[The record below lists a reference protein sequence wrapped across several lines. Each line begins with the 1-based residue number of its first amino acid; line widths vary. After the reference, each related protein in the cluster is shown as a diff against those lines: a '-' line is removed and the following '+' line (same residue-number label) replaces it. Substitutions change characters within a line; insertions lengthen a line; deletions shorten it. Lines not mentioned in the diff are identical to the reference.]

1 MLVYI
6 LIFSAALIW
15 FFSSKEQSSKNTRG
29 LFFFLFFLALFVGI
43 SDMLGG
49 YDRYIYGEIFDLLSD
64 DIDRGFSYT
73 ESPIMGYEKEFGY
86 VFLNVILSHI
96 TSNRYIFIL
105 LVTLIIYLLFF
116 FSIKEYADNYPFA
129 CILFLALMFF
139 FTFTYLREVIGVGV
153 GWLSLKYIY
162 ERNLKRFLFLML
174 IAYSFHNSA
183 IIFLPMYFIP
193 IRKYNISAVIFV
205 MVVAFIIGLSPFP
218 GALFSRFGELSGSE
232 ERVVQYVQNY
242 EEAGFRIEY
251 LLEAAVFLFI
261 IFPQYKEISN
271 SRRSLVLLNCALM
284 FCIILLFFIRSS
296 SGGRL
301 GWYYMI
307 GIIALFTELAVKE
320 NRQNQVS
327 IILIILSCLLYGR
340 ILIGWNIR
348 AYPYKTF
355 LTEGHREG
363 DPVYQRYEYDPRYD
377 SNKFYRPVFK
387 WN

>member
-73 ESPIMGYEKEFGY
+73 ESPIMDYEKEFGY
-86 VFLNVILSHI
+86 VFLNFILSHI
-96 TSNRYIFIL
+96 TSNRYIFIFF
-105 LVTLIIYLLFF
+105 VTLIIYLLFF
-116 FSIKEYADNYPFA
+116 FSIKEYTDNYPFA

-162 ERNLKRFLFLML
+162 ERDLKRFLFLML

-193 IRKYNISAVIFV
+193 VRKYKISLILTI
-205 MVVAFIIGLSPFP
+205 MLVAFIIGLSPLP
-218 GALFSRFGELSGSE
+218 GALFARYGELSGSE

-242 EEAGFRIEY
+242 EEASFRIEY
-251 LLEAAVFLFI
+251 LLEVVVFLFI
-261 IFPQYKEISN
+261 IFSQYKEIPQN
-271 SRRSLVLLNCALM
+271 KKSLVYLNCALM
-284 FCIILLFFIRSS
+284 FCVILLFFVRSS

-307 GIIALFTELAVKE
+307 GIIALFTTIAMKVK
-320 NRQNQVS
+320 RQRQVS
-327 IILIILSCLLYGR
+327 TMLILLCFLLYGR
-340 ILIGWNIR
+340 ILISWGIR

-363 DPVYQRYEYDPRYD
+363 DPVYQRYEYDPQYD

>member
-1 MLVYI
+1 MLPYI
-6 LIFSAALIW
+6 LIFAVPLIW
-15 FFSSKEQSSKNTRG
+15 FLSSKEKYSKNVRG
-29 LFFFLFFLALFVGI
+29 LFFFLLFLAVFVGL

-64 DIDRGFSYT
+64 DIDKGFSYT
-73 ESPIMGYEKEFGY
+73 ISPIMEYKKEFGY
-86 VFLNVILSHI
+86 IFFNFALSHI
-96 TSNRYIFIL
+96 TANRYIFIFF
-105 LVTLIIYLLFF
+105 VTIVIYLLFF
-116 FSIKEYADNYPFA
+116 FSIKEYAENYPFA

-139 FTFTYLREVIGVGV
+139 FTFTYLREVIGVGI

-162 ERNLKRFLFLML
+162 ERNLKMFLLLMFL
-174 IAYSFHNSA
+174 AFSFHNSA

-193 IRKYNISAVIFV
+193 IRKYNIFAVLGI
-205 MVVAFIIGLSPFP
+205 MILAFIIGLSPLP
-218 GALFSRFGELSGSE
+218 GSLFARYGELSGSE

-251 LLEAAVFLFI
+251 LLEVVVFLFI
-261 IFPQYKEISN
+261 IFSQYKEIPQN
-271 SRRSLVLLNCALM
+271 KKSLVYLNCALM
-284 FCIILLFFIRSS
+284 FCVILLFFVRSS

-307 GIIALFTELAVKE
+307 GIIALFTTIAMKV
-320 NRQNQVS
+320 NRQRQVS
-327 IILIILSCLLYGR
+327 TMLILLSCLLYGR
-340 ILIGWNIR
+340 ILVSWGIR

-363 DPVYQRYEYDPRYD
+363 DFIYDGYEYDPRYD
-377 SNKFYRPVFK
+377 YDKFYRPVFK

>member
-1 MLVYI
+1 MLLYI
-6 LIFSAALIW
+6 LIFGSTLFW
-15 FFSSKEQSSKNTRG
+15 FFVSKKKSEKNIRG
-29 LFFFLFFLALFVGI
+29 LFIFFSFLALFVGL

-49 YDRYIYGEIFDLLSD
+49 YDRYIYGEVFDILSD
-64 DIDRGFSYT
+64 DIEKGFSYKK
-73 ESPIMGYEKEFGY
+73 SPIMGYEKEFGY

-105 LVTLIIYLLFF
+105 LVTIIIYILFF
-116 FSIKEYADNYPFA
+116 FSIKEYTENYPFA

-153 GWLSLKYIY
+153 SWFSLKYIY
-162 ERNLKRFLFLML
+162 QRNLKMFLFIMF
-174 IAYSFHNSA
+174 IAFSFHNSA

-232 ERVVQYVQNY
+232 ERVMQYAQDY

-251 LLEAAVFLFI
+251 LLEVAVFLFI

-320 NRQNQVS
+320 NQQNQVS

-355 LTEGHREG
+355 LTNGHRKG
-363 DPVYQRYEYDPRYD
+363 DPIYEQYEYDKQYD
-377 SNKFYRPVFK
+377 QDKFYRPAFK
-387 WN
+387 LK

>member
-15 FFSSKEQSSKNTRG
+15 FFSSKEKSSKNTRG

-64 DIDRGFSYT
+64 DIDRGISYT
-73 ESPIMGYEKEFGY
+73 ESPIMEYKKEFGY
-86 VFLNVILSHI
+86 VFLNFILSHI
-96 TSNRYIFIL
+96 TSNRYIFIFF
-105 LVTLIIYLLFF
+105 VTLIIYLLFF

-162 ERNLKRFLFLML
+162 ERNLKKFLFLML

-193 IRKYNISAVIFV
+193 VRKYKISLILTI
-205 MVVAFIIGLSPFP
+205 MLVAFIIGLSPLP
-218 GALFSRFGELSGSE
+218 GALFARYGELSGAE

-251 LLEAAVFLFI
+251 LLEVVVFLFI
-261 IFPQYKEISN
+261 IFSQYKEIPQN
-271 SRRSLVLLNCALM
+271 KKSLVYLNCALM
-284 FCIILLFFIRSS
+284 FCVILLFFVRSS

-307 GIIALFTELAVKE
+307 GIIALFTTIAMKVK
-320 NRQNQVS
+320 RQRQVS
-327 IILIILSCLLYGR
+327 IMLILLCFLLYGR
-340 ILIGWNIR
+340 ILISWNIR

-363 DPVYQRYEYDPRYD
+363 DFIYDGYEYDPRYD
-377 SNKFYRPVFK
+377 YDKFYRPVFK